1 MVEDFAVEISDV
13 DLVDGGEAITIFG
26 MAEERRRGKEKA
38 CSSTRP
44 RSRSGFGRNGRT
56 EEADSSCLRLSSFGV
71 ARRNDTQKAGSP
83 PALRPVRNDIAEVSG
98 FGRNDRV
105 DKDAAEARVELE
117 LSPKE
122 LGEIAE
128 AEFLRTV
135 LRKKIAVSKPWG
147 ENRGYDFI
155 LDDEGRL
162 NRVQVKAAFRGEQ
175 ERGYSLRTY
184 RSSKR
189 CYTAKDIDVLA
200 GYVDPGRVWYL
211 FPVRVI
217 KKLRSL
223 KLFPGSKNKR
233 SKHEKWREAWWVV
246 KR

>member
-1 MVEDFAVEISDV
+1 VEDFVVDVNDV
-13 DLVDGGEAITIFG
+13 DLVEGGEAITIFAG
-26 MAEERRRGKEKA
+26 ARSKSK
-38 CSSTRP
+38 SKSKST
-44 RSRSGFGRNGRT
+44 
-56 EEADSSCLRLSSFGV
+56 ADSSCLRLSSFGV
-71 ARRNDTQKAGSP
+71 ARRNDK
-83 PALRPVRNDIAEVSG
+83 
-98 FGRNDRV
+98 
-105 DKDAAEARVELE
+105 ELE

-162 NRVQVKAAFRGEQ
+162 HRVQVKAAFRGEQ

-189 CYTAKDIDVLA
+189 CYTAKDIDVLV

-217 KKLRSL
+217 RKLRSL

-246 KR
+246 KKEL

>member
-1 MVEDFAVEISDV
+1 MVEDFVVEVSDA
-13 DLVDGGEAITIFG
+13 DLVEGGEAITIFAG
-26 MAEERRRGKEKA
+26 AKSK
-38 CSSTRP
+38 SKSKSTA
-44 RSRSGFGRNGRT
+44 G
-56 EEADSSCLRLSSFGV
+56 SSCLRLSSFGV
-71 ARRNDTQKAGSP
+71 ARRNDKTQKAGSS
-83 PALRPVRNDIAEVSG
+83 PALRPVRNDISEVSRSI
-98 FGRNDRV
+98 RNDTG
-105 DKDAAEARVELE
+105 VELE

-162 NRVQVKAAFRGEQ
+162 HRVQVKAAFRGEQ

-217 KKLRSL
+217 QKLRSL

>member
-1 MVEDFAVEISDV
+1 MVEDLELRASDG
-13 DLVDGGEAITIFG
+13 DLVDVGEVITILG
-26 MAEERRRGKEKA
+26 MAERRPGKEKA
-38 CSSTRP
+38 GSSTRRP
-44 RSRSGFGRNGRT
+44 LRLRSG
-56 EEADSSCLRLSSFGV
+56 SS
-71 ARRNDTQKAGSP
+71 
-83 PALRPVRNDIAEVSG
+83 
-98 FGRNDRV
+98 FGRNDSV
-105 DKDAAEARVELE
+105 DEDAAEAAVELE

-135 LRKKIAVSKPWG
+135 LRKRIAVSKPWG

-217 KKLRSL
+217 RKLRSL

-246 KR
+246 KK

>member
-1 MVEDFAVEISDV
+1 MVEDFVVEGSHV
-13 DLVDGGEAITIFG
+13 DLVEVGGAITIFG
-26 MAEERRRGKEKA
+26 MAEERRRGKEEA
-38 CSSTRP
+38 GSSTR
-44 RSRSGFGRNGRT
+44 RRLRLRSG
-56 EEADSSCLRLSSFGV
+56 SS
-71 ARRNDTQKAGSP
+71 
-83 PALRPVRNDIAEVSG
+83 
-98 FGRNDRV
+98 FGRNDSIE
-105 DKDAAEARVELE
+105 KEARVEFE

-135 LRKKIAVSKPWG
+135 LRKRIAVSKPWG

-189 CYTAKDIDVLA
+189 CYTAKDIDVLV

-223 KLFPGSKNKR
+223 KLFPGSKGKR

>member
-1 MVEDFAVEISDV
+1 MVEDFVVEASDV
-13 DLVDGGEAITIFG
+13 DLVEVGEGITIFAG
-26 MAEERRRGKEKA
+26 ADEARAKSKSM
-38 CSSTRP
+38 P
-44 RSRSGFGRNGRT
+44 RST
-56 EEADSSCLRLSSFGV
+56 
-71 ARRNDTQKAGSP
+71 AGSSP
-83 PALRPVRNDIAEVSG
+83 SYRSVRNDRMG
-98 FGRNDRV
+98 GD
-105 DKDAAEARVELE
+105 ARVELT

-147 ENRGYDFI
+147 ENQGYDFI
-155 LDDEGRL
+155 LDDHGTLR
-162 NRVQVKAAFRGEQ
+162 RVQVKAAFRGDKS
-175 ERGYSLRTY
+175 RGYSLRAY

-189 CYTAKDIDVLA
+189 SYTAQDIDVLA
-200 GYVDPGRVWYL
+200 GYVDPGKVWYL

-217 KKLRSL
+217 RKLRSL

-246 KR
+246 KK

>member
-1 MVEDFAVEISDV
+1 MVEDVVVEVSDV
-13 DLVDGGEAITIFG
+13 DLVEGGDGITILAG
-26 MAEERRRGKEKA
+26 AGERGWGKEKA
-38 CSSTRP
+38 GSSARRP
-44 RSRSGFGRNGRT
+44 LRLRSG
-56 EEADSSCLRLSSFGV
+56 
-71 ARRNDTQKAGSP
+71 
-83 PALRPVRNDIAEVSG
+83 SG

-105 DKDAAEARVELE
+105 DKDAAETGVELE

-135 LRKKIAVSKPWG
+135 LRKRIAVSKPWG

-155 LDDEGRL
+155 LDDEGEL
-162 NRVQVKAAFRGEQ
+162 HRVQVKAAFRGEQ

-217 KKLRSL
+217 RKLRSL

>member
-1 MVEDFAVEISDV
+1 MVEVSDV
-13 DLVDGGEAITIFG
+13 DLVKGGGAITIYG

-38 CSSTRP
+38 GSSTRP
-44 RSRSGFGRNGRT
+44 RSRSGFGRNDRT

-71 ARRNDTQKAGSP
+71 ARRNDNG
-83 PALRPVRNDIAEVSG
+83 
-98 FGRNDRV
+98 
-105 DKDAAEARVELE
+105 VELE

-135 LRKKIAVSKPWG
+135 LRKRIAVSKPWG
-147 ENRGYDFI
+147 ESRGYDFI

-162 NRVQVKAAFRGEQ
+162 HRVQVKAAFRGER

-200 GYVDPGRVWYL
+200 GYVDPGRIWYL
-211 FPVRVI
+211 FPVRVV

-223 KLFPGSKNKR
+223 KLFPGSKGKR

-246 KR
+246 KKQL

>member
-1 MVEDFAVEISDV
+1 MVEDFVVEVSDV
-13 DLVDGGEAITIFG
+13 DLVEGGEAITIYAG
-26 MAEERRRGKEKA
+26 AKSKSKSKSTAKA
-38 CSSTRP
+38 
-44 RSRSGFGRNGRT
+44 G
-56 EEADSSCLRLSSFGV
+56 SSCLRLSSFGV
-71 ARRNDTQKAGSP
+71 ARRNDKGVLGSI
-83 PALRPVRNDIAEVSG
+83 RNDIG
-98 FGRNDRV
+98 
-105 DKDAAEARVELE
+105 VELE

-162 NRVQVKAAFRGEQ
+162 HRVQVKAALRGEE

-217 KKLRSL
+217 RKLRSL

-246 KR
+246 KK

>member
-13 DLVDGGEAITIFG
+13 DLGDGGEAITIFAG
-26 MAEERRRGKEKA
+26 ARSKSESKSK
-38 CSSTRP
+38 SKSKSTA
-44 RSRSGFGRNGRT
+44 G
-56 EEADSSCLRLSSFGV
+56 SSCLRLSSFGV
-71 ARRNDTQKAGSP
+71 ARRNDKTQKAGSP

-184 RSSKR
+184 RSPKR